1 MLDNLNLLAIV
12 IILLWLGSLAYYFY
26 VSRQQK
32 EIQKDVDWLR
42 EQLKD
47 DNESTSQ
54 E

>member
-1 MLDNLNLLAIV
+1 MLENLTLLAII
-12 IILLWLGSLAYYFY
+12 IILLWLASLTYYFY